1 VYPDQEHA
9 KCHPEVKYVV
19 YIFRWVTAGQM
30 IIRKRNLQSAE
41 IHSIAVII
49 IRLYCEGVGSE
60 ATTTKGQVRSLPY
73 HIYGT
78 AKSGIG
84 AKRPAK
90 KER

>member
-1 VYPDQEHA
+1 VGT
-9 KCHPEVKYVV
+9 
-19 YIFRWVTAGQM
+19 I
-30 IIRKRNLQSAE
+30 
-41 IHSIAVII
+41 
-49 IRLYCEGVGSE
+49 CEGVGSG
-60 ATTTKGQVRSLPY
+60 ATIIKGQGRSLPY

>member
-1 VYPDQEHA
+1 MFI
-9 KCHPEVKYVV
+9 KLK
-19 YIFRWVTAGQM
+19 AG
-30 IIRKRNLQSAE
+30 RPAFKK
-41 IHSIAVII
+41 
-49 IRLYCEGVGSE
+49 YCEGVGSG
-60 ATTTKGQVRSLPY
+60 ATTTKGQGRSLPY

>member
-1 VYPDQEHA
+1 MPILQLPGKEVAQWCNDVMNGALEH
-9 KCHPEVKYVV
+9 CNIVLGVSH
-19 YIFRWVTAGQM
+19 FQW
-30 IIRKRNLQSAE
+30 KR
-41 IHSIAVII
+41 I
-49 IRLYCEGVGSE
+49 YCEGVGSG
-60 ATTTKGQVRSLPY
+60 ATTTKGQGRSLPY